1 MCDSH
6 IEAVAFPKCLLL
18 HYRSSCGPHRP
29 LRLLTAVAYHD
40 CVMSEFDEISW
51 PDLTSDDY
59 AEIDKIC
66 VGDSEVE
73 KGASASGSLAGL
85 ELKTNS
91 TAKYAIPDNPGSPY
105 SLFRKRGYLS
115 VTDIIS
121 PAWYIFKLIH
131 NYVWHEI
138 NI

>member
-1 MCDSH
+1 
-6 IEAVAFPKCLLL
+6 
-18 HYRSSCGPHRP
+18 
-29 LRLLTAVAYHD
+29 
-40 CVMSEFDEISW
+40 MSEFDEISW

-66 VGDSEVE
+66 VEDSAVE
-73 KGASASGSLAGL
+73 KGASGSQVGL
-85 ELKTNS
+85 ELKTNN
-91 TAKYAIPDNPGSPY
+91 TAKNAIPDNPGSPY

-121 PAWYIFKLIH
+121 PAWYIFKFIH
-131 NYVWHEI
+131 NYVWHVF